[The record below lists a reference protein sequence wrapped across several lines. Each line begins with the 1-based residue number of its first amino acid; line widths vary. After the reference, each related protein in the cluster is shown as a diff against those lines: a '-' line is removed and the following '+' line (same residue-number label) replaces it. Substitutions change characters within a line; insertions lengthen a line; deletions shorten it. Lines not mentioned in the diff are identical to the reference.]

1 MAPRELE
8 LGLFHSEVRRV
19 NFLFDSDI
27 CLE

>member
-19 NFLFDSDI
+19 NFLLDSDMF
-27 CLE
+27 LE